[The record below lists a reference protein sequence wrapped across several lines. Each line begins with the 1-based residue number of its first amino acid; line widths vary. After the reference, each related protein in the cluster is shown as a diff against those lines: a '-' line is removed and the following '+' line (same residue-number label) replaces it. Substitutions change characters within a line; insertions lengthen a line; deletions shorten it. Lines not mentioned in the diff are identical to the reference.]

1 LSFYSPAPS
10 ASKDSRSRRH
20 KMSTG
25 TNELSAWRAAVVRII
40 NDKVTRLVPTGTLT
54 YAERDKERWGIF
66 AAEREGDDTAL
77 MGYLVKYS
85 PHDSHVLTYPDASRS

>member
-1 LSFYSPAPS
+1 
-10 ASKDSRSRRH
+10 
-20 KMSTG
+20 MSTG
-25 TNELSAWRAAVVRII
+25 SSELSAWRTAVVRII

-66 AAEREGDDTAL
+66 AAERGGDDTAL

-85 PHDSHVLTYPDASRS
+85 PSDPHVLTYPGAPRS

>member
-1 LSFYSPAPS
+1 
-10 ASKDSRSRRH
+10 
-20 KMSTG
+20 MSTASS
-25 TNELSAWRAAVVRII
+25 ELSAWRTAVVRII

-85 PHDSHVLTYPDASRS
+85 PSDPHVLTYPGAPRS

>member
-1 LSFYSPAPS
+1 
-10 ASKDSRSRRH
+10 
-20 KMSTG
+20 MSTG
-25 TNELSAWRAAVVRII
+25 SSELSAWRTAVVRII
-40 NDKVTRLVPTGTLT
+40 NEKVTRLVPAGTLT

-85 PHDSHVLTYPDASRS
+85 PSDPHVLTYPGASRS

>member
-1 LSFYSPAPS
+1 
-10 ASKDSRSRRH
+10 
-20 KMSTG
+20 MSTG
-25 TNELSAWRAAVVRII
+25 SSELSAWRTDVVRII

-85 PHDSHVLTYPDASRS
+85 PSDPHVLTYPGAPRS

>member
-1 LSFYSPAPS
+1 MS
-10 ASKDSRSRRH
+10 A
-20 KMSTG
+20 G
-25 TNELSAWRAAVVRII
+25 PNELSAWRAAVVRII
-40 NDKVTRLVPTGTLT
+40 NDKVMRLVPTGTLT

-85 PHDSHVLTYPDASRS
+85 PTDPHVLSYPGASRS

>member
-1 LSFYSPAPS
+1 MS
-10 ASKDSRSRRH
+10 A
-20 KMSTG
+20 G
-25 TNELSAWRAAVVRII
+25 ANELSAWRAAVVRIVT
-40 NDKVTRLVPTGTLT
+40 DKMTRLVPTGTLT

-85 PHDSHVLTYPDASRS
+85 LSDSHVLSYPGASGS